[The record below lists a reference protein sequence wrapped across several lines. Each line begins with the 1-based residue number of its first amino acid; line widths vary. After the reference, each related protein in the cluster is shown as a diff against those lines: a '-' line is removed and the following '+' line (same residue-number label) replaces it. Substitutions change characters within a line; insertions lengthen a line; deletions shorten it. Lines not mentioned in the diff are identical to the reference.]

1 MSRPEPRT
9 EFAADTFVAAAG
21 RGIHLL
27 RQRVPGANDGGGDEP
42 FSHVVVQHAAG
53 VGAACW
59 NRNNKV
65 VATGGGDGAIQL
77 SYHNGQVMAVL
88 PRDEVT
94 RAADLGAITGLS
106 WSCGSKRLAAGSD
119 RGSVFVFDMASQGG
133 KVRGTGAVGRVV
145 GRWLCLCGAGG
156 SEPCISGLCLPFGAS
171 SCHVLPHHWH
181 TF

>member
-21 RGIHLL
+21 RGINLL

-42 FSHVVVQHAAG
+42 FSHVQHAAG

-88 PRDEVT
+88 PRDDVT

-119 RGSVFVFDMASQGG
+119 RGSVFVFDMAAQGG
-133 KVRGTGAVGRVV
+133 KVSGPGRQAE
-145 GRWLCLCGAGG
+145 WWAGG
-156 SEPCISGLCLPFGAS
+156 CACAAPAGASLACAGLCL
-171 SCHVLPHHWH
+171 
-181 TF
+181 